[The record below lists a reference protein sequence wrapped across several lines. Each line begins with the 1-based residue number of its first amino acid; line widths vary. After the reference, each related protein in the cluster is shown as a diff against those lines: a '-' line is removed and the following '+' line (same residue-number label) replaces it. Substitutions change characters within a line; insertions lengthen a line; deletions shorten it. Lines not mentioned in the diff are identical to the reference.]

1 MSYNE
6 QVALGKLIQAGLNA
20 ISHATAGAG
29 SEVAYSI
36 NGLAKATKEAA
47 EIKAA
52 AIKQA
57 GYQIAQ
63 GAITSA
69 SIMCQGLAKISDE
82 MEQRRKQEEYYLLL
96 KQIDE
101 TEDKIQKRDGDL
113 RAIYDNMDFSNIPE
127 VFEMSLPEVIV
138 ILELFGETKPYD
150 WLVSTSRLTLSNP
163 FSIICG
169 FLVSSGFK
177 FRAYSAG
184 HNNHQISLHLGGK
197 LGEKFLYRVDDDGS
211 FASLN
216 GRVSFKKGEPVR
228 IIFNTKHYPKMKEI
242 VIPITSLEE
251 SDWSRRYEEEN
262 LDCSYFSDGY
272 YLAGRML
279 STRTYELSIPLNCVR
294 VVAIVAELLKKHE
307 HTTLCDL
314 CADRVSDVSNLK
326 ALEAQINCEIILS
339 QLRYIDGM
347 LRKAYRDLKFK

>member
-6 QVALGKLIQAGLNA
+6 QVALGKLIQEGLNA

-36 NGLAKATKEAA
+36 DGLAKATKEAA
-47 EIKAA
+47 KINAA

-96 KQIDE
+96 NQIDA
-101 TEDKIQKRDGDL
+101 TEDKIKRLDGDL
-113 RAIYDNMDFSNIPE
+113 RAIYDNMDFSDIPE
-127 VFEMSLPEVIV
+127 VFELSLPEILV

-150 WLVSTSRLTLSNP
+150 WLVSTSRITLSNP
-163 FSIICG
+163 FSIVCG

-177 FRAYSAG
+177 FKADCDEYKKQR
-184 HNNHQISLHLGGK
+184 ISLHLGGR
-197 LGEKFLYRVDDDGS
+197 LGAKYLYRVNDDGS
-211 FASLN
+211 FAFLN
-216 GRVSFKKGEPVR
+216 GRVSFYKGEPVR
-228 IIFNTKHYPKMKEI
+228 IIFNTEHHSTMQKI
-242 VIPITSLEE
+242 VIPITSLKE

-262 LDCSYFSDGY
+262 PDRIYFSNGY

-279 STRTYELSIPLNCVR
+279 STRTYELSIPLNSVR
-294 VVAIVAELLKKHE
+294 VIAIVAELMKKHE
-307 HTTLCDL
+307 HTTLYDL
-314 CADRVSDVSNLK
+314 CDDRVSDVSNLK

-347 LRKAYRDLKFK
+347 LRKAYRDLKV